1 MHVQLQTHDIDV
13 RIGELADRQHGV
25 VARRQLLELGL
36 TREAVAVRVE
46 GKRLHRLHPGVY
58 AVGHR
63 VLSQR
68 GRWMAAAL
76 AAGPGAVLSHRS
88 AAALWGIR
96 SASSHAIE
104 VTTPHKT
111 RSRTG
116 LRRHFALLPADE
128 ATEVDGIPVTIVPR
142 TVFDLASVAPVDQ
155 VEHALRESER
165 LRIHDALS
173 LPHLLERYPRRRGAR
188 AVRECLRRR
197 REVPLGVTRE
207 ALEARFLRFLEQRG
221 FSRPRLNEWV
231 MLGERRYRVD
241 CLWPVQR
248 VIAELDGYAT
258 HGTQPAFHADRG
270 RDRRLTAAGYR
281 GIRVTWR
288 HLDEDPD
295 EVAADLRAI
304 LGTTDNRS

>member
-1 MHVQLQTHDIDV
+1 MHVQLQTRDIDV

-36 TREAVAVRVE
+36 TREAIGVRVE
-46 GKRLHRLHPGVY
+46 GNRLHPLHRGVY

-68 GRWMAAAL
+68 ARWMAAVL

-96 SASSHAIE
+96 SHSSHAIE

-111 RSRTG
+111 RSRAG
-116 LRRHFALLPADE
+116 FRRRFALLPPDE
-128 ATEVDGIPVTIVPR
+128 VTEVDGIPVTTVPR
-142 TVFDLASVAPVDQ
+142 TVFDLGSVAPVAQ

-165 LRIHDALS
+165 LRLHDALS
-173 LPHLLERYPRRRGAR
+173 LSHLLERYPRRRGSR
-188 AVRECLRRR
+188 AIRECLRRR
-197 REVPLGVTRE
+197 RDSPAGVSRK
-207 ALEARFLRFLEQRG
+207 ALEERFLAFLDQRG
-221 FSRPRLNEWV
+221 LPRPRRNAWV
-231 MLGERRYRVD
+231 MLGSRRYQVD
-241 CLWPVQR
+241 CLWPEQQA
-248 VIAELDGYAT
+248 IAELDGYAT
-258 HGTQPAFHADRG
+258 HGTQPAFHDDRD

-288 HLDEDPD
+288 HLDELPD
-295 EVAADLRAI
+295 EVAADLWALLTPSR
-304 LGTTDNRS
+304 